1 MKTVVKTGEF
11 CAAMKRILEES
22 VDGDIILL
30 PSDMHLHAFSQ
41 VQEQIEPKIHVT
53 LQVIKK

>member
-1 MKTVVKTGEF
+1 MKTVVMTGEF
-11 CAAMKRILEES
+11 CAAMQKILES
-22 VDGDIILL
+22 AVDGDTILL